1 MAAGGFGLAPTGFLD
16 GRDAVPDGKKLKIM
30 EEALVYRIV
39 LTGGPCGGKSTAMS
53 QITDRLQGFGFDVY
67 RVPEA
72 ATIVLGGGVR
82 ISGVSSSQLIAI
94 QSELMRVMIAMED
107 SFTRLAHA
115 TGRRSIV
122 LCDRGTMDVSAYLPP
137 ESWSAM
143 LNEVGWSL
151 VALRDRRYE
160 AVIHLVTA
168 ADGAEG
174 FYTKANNAVRTE
186 SPSLAR
192 ELDKKVRDAWI
203 GHPHLRVVDNSTD
216 FTGKIQRVVAA
227 VCQVVGVP
235 QPHEIERKFLI
246 RPGASSHPVPVPFE
260 EVEIEQTY
268 LVSPDGREARVRRRG
283 QNGSFS
289 YTHTIKTQSA
299 SGDRV
304 EIEKQIAAR
313 DYVALLAQAD
323 PTRQRVIK
331 RRRVFLW
338 ENQYFEWDIYLS
350 PRAGLE
356 ILEIEV
362 EDIHAPIT
370 LPAFLL
376 IDREVTTDLDFSNA
390 KIALDPSPS

>member
-1 MAAGGFGLAPTGFLD
+1 MTNFAD
-16 GRDAVPDGKKLKIM
+16 GRDAVPDGKQLKVM
-30 EEALVYRIV
+30 EEPTVYRIV
-39 LTGGPCGGKSTAMS
+39 LTGGPCGGKSTALS
-53 QITDRLQGFGFDVY
+53 QITDRLRGFGFDVY
-67 RVPEA
+67 CVPEA
-72 ATIVLGGGVR
+72 ATLVLGGGVR
-82 ISGVSSSQLIAI
+82 ISDVSSSQLIAI
-94 QSELMRVMIAMED
+94 QSELMRVMMAMED

-115 TGRRSIV
+115 TGRRSIIV
-122 LCDRGTMDVSAYLPP
+122 CDRGAMDASVYLPA
-137 ESWSAM
+137 EGWSAL
-143 LNEVGWSL
+143 LNENGWSL

-168 ADGAEG
+168 ADGAEA
-174 FYTKANNAVRTE
+174 FYTTANNPVRTE
-186 SPSLAR
+186 SPSEAR
-192 ELDKKVRDAWI
+192 ELDKKLRDAWI

-216 FTGKIQRVVAA
+216 FTIKIQRVVAA

-246 RPGASSHPVPVPFE
+246 RPGASSHPVPVAFE

-289 YTHTIKTQSA
+289 YTHTIKTQSTP
-299 SGDRV
+299 GDRV
-304 EIEKQIAAR
+304 EIEKQVTAR

-350 PRAGLE
+350 PRTGLE

-362 EDIHAPIT
+362 ENIQAPIT
-370 LPAFLL
+370 LPSFLP
-376 IDREVTTDLDFSNA
+376 IDREVTTELDFSNA
-390 KIALDPSPS
+390 KIALDP